1 MHIYYICEGCGSELG
16 LMLFGWSCGLWEP
29 QGSRLSDSVGL
40 PVEFL
45 SPLGSSILHRLF
57 HKSPQAL
64 IYLSMGYILVAKHLF
79 SMREYL
85 SSIPKTTDTDR
96 QTDRQTDR
104 HTHTER
110 KRDRERDHSDSDFST
125 LVKPIQ
131 LQQKLSPRAVS
142 WALWAL
148 LCTPAL
154 LVSHPYMFSLPLFF
168 HF

>member
-1 MHIYYICEGCGSELG
+1 
-16 LMLFGWSCGLWEP
+16 
-29 QGSRLSDSVGL
+29 
-40 PVEFL
+40 
-45 SPLGSSILHRLF
+45 
-57 HKSPQAL
+57 
-64 IYLSMGYILVAKHLF
+64 
-79 SMREYL
+79 MREYL

-142 WALWAL
+142 
-148 LCTPAL
+148 
-154 LVSHPYMFSLPLFF
+154 
-168 HF
+168 